1 MCVILRTETNKRL
14 KTKGIRKMNT
24 KQMMAQMQIEA
35 ELAATLAKLTVLSQ
49 HIDPASDYGKA
60 LKTLKENLSKNADSL
75 AANAE

>member
-1 MCVILRTETNKRL
+1 
-14 KTKGIRKMNT
+14 MNT

>member
-1 MCVILRTETNKRL
+1 
-14 KTKGIRKMNT
+14 MNS

-49 HIDPASDYGKA
+49 HIDPKSAYGKE
-60 LKTLKENLSKNADSL
+60 LKELQANLHKGTEKL